1 MYGNAPHLSYNKSV
15 KDEIMNIQ
23 NSFKQGLE
31 DSIPIA
37 VGYFSVSITFGMLA
51 AANNVPVWVAV
62 VISLTCLTSAGQ
74 YGGMAL
80 IIEGAPLMEVALSQ
94 LIINSRYLLMSL
106 SLTQKIDKKLSTWQR
121 ALISFG
127 ITDEIFAMASSKEG
141 KIGAR
146 YMAGLIIPPV
156 IGWTLGT
163 LTGGIATSLMP
174 RALQNA
180 LGIAIYGMF
189 LAIIIPPAKK
199 SHPIRIVLCIAIL
212 CSCIITIIK
221 PWVEIS
227 SGFAIIICTL
237 IAAGLGAYFFPVKED
252 NNE

>member
-1 MYGNAPHLSYNKSV
+1 MT
-15 KDEIMNIQ
+15 IQ

-51 AANNVPVWVAV
+51 AANNVPIWVAV

-106 SLTQKIDKKLSTWQR
+106 SLTQKIDKSLSTLQR
-121 ALISFG
+121 ALLSYG

-141 KIGAR
+141 KIGGR
-146 YMAGLIIPPV
+146 YMAGLIVLPV
-156 IGWTLGT
+156 LGWTLGT

-174 RALQNA
+174 QSLRNA

-199 SHPIRIVLCIAIL
+199 SHPIRIVLVMAIV
-212 CSCIITIIK
+212 CSCAITLLK
-221 PWVEIS
+221 PVIQIS
-227 SGFAIIICTL
+227 SGFSIIICTL
-237 IAAGLGAYFFPVKED
+237 VAAGLGAYLFPVKED
-252 NNE
+252 THE